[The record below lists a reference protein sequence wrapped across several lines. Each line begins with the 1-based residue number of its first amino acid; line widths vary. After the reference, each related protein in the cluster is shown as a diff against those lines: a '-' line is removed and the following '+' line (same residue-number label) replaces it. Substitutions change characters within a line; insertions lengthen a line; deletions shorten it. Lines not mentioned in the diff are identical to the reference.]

1 MGKRPM
7 SSAITMNLIVIVVVV
22 GGWAAAV
29 RAVYSKLGD
38 PYPRAEARRPDV
50 VQDPGARSR
59 PEPVLTGRR
68 AA

>member
-1 MGKRPM
+1 M
-7 SSAITMNLIVIVVVV
+7 SSAITMNLIAIAVVV
-22 GGWAAAV
+22 GGWTAAV

-38 PYPRAEARRPDV
+38 PYARAAARRPDM
-50 VQDPGARSR
+50 VQEPGARSR